1 VLEKH
6 GWKYLMTSK
15 EVRGKM
21 NQGIKDVDPGS

>member
-15 EVRGKM
+15 EVGGKM
-21 NQGIKDVDPGS
+21 NQGRKDFDPES